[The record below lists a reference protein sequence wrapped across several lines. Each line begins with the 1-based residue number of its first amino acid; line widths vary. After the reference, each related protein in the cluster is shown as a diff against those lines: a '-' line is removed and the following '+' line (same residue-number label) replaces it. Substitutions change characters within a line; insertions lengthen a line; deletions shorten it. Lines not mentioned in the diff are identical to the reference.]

1 MQIDIILRTY
11 DHKSVHPRRFD
22 KPKRDIVWRCVRSL
36 MTAIKNVPKIT
47 PGVRGYSINLTII
60 DDHSSNLTKNF
71 LYNETKFMGNRC
83 TITEPDGTGNN
94 ASLLAALVM
103 GRYSKAD
110 LVYIVE
116 DDYLHQPDALTTA
129 LKTWHIFWPKNGF
142 PLLAMSL
149 TDCASNYEAD
159 VRDRGVVPTNHQ
171 GDGSEARIVGGSDR
185 PWRSIGHTGVCFLL
199 ERGVLQNHWEPFE
212 QIARY
217 WPYFEE
223 RLTFNKLWN
232 TKVGMYCPLVPLS
245 YHLWEDHPYYPVKD
259 LWEANKC
266 LELAA

>member
-36 MTAIKNVPKIT
+36 MTAIKNVPKI
-47 PGVRGYSINLTII
+47 
-60 DDHSSNLTKNF
+60 
-71 LYNETKFMGNRC
+71 
-83 TITEPDGTGNN
+83 
-94 ASLLAALVM
+94 
-103 GRYSKAD
+103 
-110 LVYIVE
+110 
-116 DDYLHQPDALTTA
+116 
-129 LKTWHIFWPKNGF
+129 
-142 PLLAMSL
+142 
-149 TDCASNYEAD
+149 
-159 VRDRGVVPTNHQ
+159 
-171 GDGSEARIVGGSDR
+171 
-185 PWRSIGHTGVCFLL
+185 
-199 ERGVLQNHWEPFE
+199 
-212 QIARY
+212 ARY

-232 TKVGMYCPLVPLS
+232 TEVGMYCPLVPLS